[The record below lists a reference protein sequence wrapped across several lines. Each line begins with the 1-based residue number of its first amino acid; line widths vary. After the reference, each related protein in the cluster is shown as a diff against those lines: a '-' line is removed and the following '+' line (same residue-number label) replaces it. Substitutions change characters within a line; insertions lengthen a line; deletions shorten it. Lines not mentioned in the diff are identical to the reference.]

1 MPFVGSVSFL
11 PSWEIFSRHCS
22 AQEAAIRRVGRAGET
37 SLLTST
43 GSWLGFRFLVLVGL
57 RKGSKGRSLLNRA
70 RAICTP
76 GTSVGPL
83 CPQQRAE
90 LQQDFKPQK
99 SLSFYFLSYSRTQDA
114 VSIPLVFSITAAV
127 RASAVQHRF
136 VASAA
141 CGNPPAQ
148 MLLQLR
154 FAQQLLSAYLAGFVS
169 RCSPH
174 WCSPGCCWGLGEL
187 LQKVV
192 PAMWEM
198 HTAKA
203 RWGWGGGGS
212 GGQSPSA
219 VCDTISPLL

>member
-1 MPFVGSVSFL
+1 M
-11 PSWEIFSRHCS
+11 
-22 AQEAAIRRVGRAGET
+22 
-37 SLLTST
+37 
-43 GSWLGFRFLVLVGL
+43 
-57 RKGSKGRSLLNRA
+57 
-70 RAICTP
+70 
-76 GTSVGPL
+76 GPL
-83 CPQQRAE
+83 CPRQRAE

-99 SLSFYFLSYSRTQDA
+99 SLSFYFLSYSHTQDA
-114 VSIPLVFSITAAV
+114 VSIPLVFSITAVV

-148 MLLQLR
+148 MLLQLH
-154 FAQQLLSAYLAGFVS
+154 FAQQLLSAYLASFVS

-192 PAMWEM
+192 PATWEM
-198 HTAKA
+198 HTAEA

-212 GGQSPSA
+212 RGQSPSA